1 VRVLTFK
8 RARTYALILVALYL
22 VAWIYELM
30 SGTPP
35 LYGDNVPIGGDY
47 IAFHAAGRLV
57 LEGRAAE
64 MYDRL
69 AVVAIQ
75 DSLLGGRR
83 PEFYDAFRNPP
94 FAVLPFVPLALLD
107 LVPGFAMWALVSLGC
122 LGVGL
127 WLLSEEV
134 PLLEQRWRGLL
145 ILVFAFAP
153 VFFGLIDGE
162 NSTISLLLYVLIYR
176 ALLRDQDHL
185 VALWAALGLF
195 KPQLF
200 CVFPLVLLARRSWSA
215 LLVYGL
221 TAVALGV
228 ISLVLVGTDGL
239 AMWLSII
246 IEPESG
252 QVVVNT
258 WRMVSLKSFLDTL
271 LPAQPGAALGL
282 YLLGSAVLLSVV
294 VRQWADRRVPRD
306 LAWIFTSMAAVLVD
320 PHMLDYDLTV
330 LIPAGVL
337 AVMRVPAVRWWLVP
351 LYVVLVFRAHVPL
364 GDAAVQVSTLLLL
377 VCTGLIWI
385 HARPTAGFEPFE
397 RAELNQATST

>member
-1 VRVLTFK
+1 
-8 RARTYALILVALYL
+8 
-22 VAWIYELM
+22 
-30 SGTPP
+30 
-35 LYGDNVPIGGDY
+35 
-47 IAFHAAGRLV
+47 
-57 LEGRAAE
+57 
-64 MYDRL
+64 
-69 AVVAIQ
+69 
-75 DSLLGGRR
+75 
-83 PEFYDAFRNPP
+83 
-94 FAVLPFVPLALLD
+94 
-107 LVPGFAMWALVSLGC
+107 

-127 WLLSEEV
+127 WLLSAEV
-134 PLLEQRWRGLL
+134 PQVKQRWRGLL

-162 NSTISLLLYVLIYR
+162 NATVSLLLYVLIYR

-215 LLVYGL
+215 LLLYGL
-221 TAVALGV
+221 TAGVLAV
-228 ISLVLVGTDGL
+228 ISLFLVGGAGL
-239 AMWLSII
+239 ATWLRIV

-271 LPAQPGAALGL
+271 LPAQPGIALGG
-282 YLLGSAVLLSVV
+282 YLLGSAVLLGVV
-294 VRQWADRRVPRD
+294 IRLWADRRVPRD

-320 PHMLDYDLTV
+320 PHMIDYDLTV

-337 AVMRVPAVRWWLVP
+337 AVLRVPAVRWWLVP

-364 GDAAVQVSTLLLL
+364 GDAAVQVSSL
-377 VCTGLIWI
+377 VLFVCIAFVWI
-385 HARPTAGFEPFE
+385 RARPTTEFERLE
-397 RAELNQATST
+397 RAELNQTASV